1 MRSKPVD
8 EVSISEI
15 TEAADVG
22 HGSFYLH
29 FKSKYEVLVPII
41 QQESEKW
48 DALIQKN
55 LEGTD
60 DPAQVLCFSARHMA
74 RVIAR
79 DELWRW
85 FLRHSGVPVDD
96 MKSALGRYSA
106 RDLGRGLLS
115 GRFNVPE
122 IGISSSF
129 MFGGFVQGL
138 LTAFDAENPD
148 PAIDQIVE
156 MLLRTLGIAA
166 DEAKLLA
173 HQPLANL
180 EA

>member
-1 MRSKPVD
+1 
-8 EVSISEI
+8 
-15 TEAADVG
+15 
-22 HGSFYLH
+22 
-29 FKSKYEVLVPII
+29 
-41 QQESEKW
+41 
-48 DALIQKN
+48 
-55 LEGTD
+55 
-60 DPAQVLCFSARHMA
+60 
-74 RVIAR
+74 
-79 DELWRW
+79 
-85 FLRHSGVPVDD
+85 

-156 MLLRTLGIAA
+156 MLLRTLGINA

-180 EA
+180 DP